1 MEHPPALS
9 EMLEF
14 FSDFLEEEHPEV
26 RPPPRVADVK
36 AAAPPP
42 AATSNQEELLL
53 GDGHDSEDEGWV
65 EGYMVGDSA
74 EKGSVD
80 DGQTSCG
87 SFDMVSGSEKPPLDG
102 APGRA
107 RGSNRYQ
114 KRQKEELK
122 YLKGRVR
129 ELEEELRHVDE
140 ESHAKLGNSMW
151 QRVAQQQSVARQ
163 QALSENAR
171 LREELNDQIKFSKSL
186 EKMIR
191 KRAIFNVRRRPVGRD
206 LSV

>member
-1 MEHPPALS
+1 
-9 EMLEF
+9 
-14 FSDFLEEEHPEV
+14 
-26 RPPPRVADVK
+26 
-36 AAAPPP
+36 
-42 AATSNQEELLL
+42 
-53 GDGHDSEDEGWV
+53 
-65 EGYMVGDSA
+65 
-74 EKGSVD
+74 
-80 DGQTSCG
+80 
-87 SFDMVSGSEKPPLDG
+87 
-102 APGRA
+102 
-107 RGSNRYQ
+107 
-114 KRQKEELK
+114 
-122 YLKGRVR
+122 VR